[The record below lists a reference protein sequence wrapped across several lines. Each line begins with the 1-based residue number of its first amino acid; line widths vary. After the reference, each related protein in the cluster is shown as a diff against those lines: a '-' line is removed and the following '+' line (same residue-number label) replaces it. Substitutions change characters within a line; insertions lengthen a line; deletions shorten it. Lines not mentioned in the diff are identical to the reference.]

1 MNISNFKIFYQIY
14 FIILNLYYKLIFIFY
29 LMQMAIFASIFHNIT
44 PLKIL
49 LFYNFNNRK
58 FLEEFKVKFE

>member
-14 FIILNLYYKLIFIFY
+14 FIILNFYYKFILYILFN
-29 LMQMAIFASIFHNIT
+29 ANGHFASIFHNIT